1 MGLFDALLN
10 KGAKMLKQAAT
21 EAMENAAEEIFS
33 GLKETGGST
42 ASASTSRTSTSQEG
56 TSRVNTPS
64 GYEALEG
71 EMVDDKLRSIL
82 AKEFA
87 QYEVKEQV
95 SPTTLGGTGKFLP
108 YDFGIYENG
117 VPKLFIM
124 VVYNNT
130 CAHRDYRWSKEEAA
144 RAGVPMINFVYAFE
158 NKIDYIINRLH
169 QYL

>member
-10 KGAKMLKQAAT
+10 KGAKMLKQAAS
-21 EAMENAAEEIFS
+21 EAMENAAEEIFN
-33 GLKETGGST
+33 GLKESGSST
-42 ASASTSRTSTSQEG
+42 ASTSTTRTAAPVSTST
-56 TSRVNTPS
+56 
-64 GYEALEG
+64 GYEALED
-71 EMVDDKLRSIL
+71 EMVDVKLRSIL

-95 SPTTLGGTGKFLP
+95 SPTTLGGTGQFLP

-158 NKIDYIINRLH
+158 NNIDYMINRLH

>member
-21 EAMENAAEEIFS
+21 EAMENAAEEILS
-33 GLKETGGST
+33 GLKENGGST
-42 ASASTSRTSTSQEG
+42 ASTSTTRTAAPVSIS
-56 TSRVNTPS
+56 T
-64 GYEALEG
+64 GYEALED

>member
-1 MGLFDALLN
+1 MGLLDALLN

-21 EAMENAAEEIFS
+21 EAIENAAEEMVS
-33 GLKETGGST
+33 GLRNGEETE
-42 ASASTSRTSTSQEG
+42 AVRTT
-56 TSRVNTPS
+56 T
-64 GYEALEG
+64 GYEALEE
-71 EMVDDKLRSIL
+71 EMVDVKLRNIL
-82 AKEFA
+82 AKEFS

-95 SPTTLGGTGKFLP
+95 SPATLGGTGKFLP
-108 YDFGIYENG
+108 YDFGVYENG

-130 CAHRDYRWSKEEAA
+130 CSHRDYRWSKEEAA
-144 RAGVPMINFVYAFE
+144 KAGVPMINFVYVFD